1 MTAAESG
8 AAAPRGAQ
16 TNGAALQ
23 DKVAIVTGGASGLGR
38 ATALALAKAGA
49 RVVVADLDAQ
59 GGREV
64 ADMTGGRFR
73 ACDVSDLDA
82 NRALVDFAQEQYGGV
97 DIALLNAGVATGCG
111 VGDDFDPTRYRRA
124 MGANLD
130 GVVYGT
136 HAVLPALRARGGG
149 SIVATAS
156 LAGLAAVPLDPLYA
170 ANKHA
175 VVGLAR
181 SLGPPSCRTTCAS
194 TRSARGSPSRGSST
208 TCATC
213 SPNRSC
219 RSSRPNSWRRRFC
232 GSSPATARGV
242 LVHPGR
248 PRTGAVPLPQR
259 SRPRQAG
266 PRLRA
271 LGGSSRR

>member
-1 MTAAESG
+1 MTAG
-8 AAAPRGAQ
+8 AFEG
-16 TNGAALQ
+16 
-23 DKVAIVTGGASGLGR
+23 KVAIVTGGAGGLGR
-38 ATALALAKAGA
+38 AMALTLAKAGA

-64 ADMTGGRFR
+64 ADLVDGDFR

-82 NRALVDFAQEQYGGV
+82 NRALVEFTQDRYGGV

-111 VGDDFDPTRYRRA
+111 VGEDFAPERYRRA

-130 GVVYGT
+130 GVVFGT

-181 SLGPPSCRTTCAS
+181 SLGPAL
-194 TRSARGSPSRGSST
+194 ARENVRFNAICPGFAESRIIDPLRDMLSEQGL
-208 TCATC
+208 
-213 SPNRSC
+213 PVI
-219 RSSRPNSWRRRFC
+219 
-232 GSSPATARGV
+232 PAQDVADAV
-242 LVHPGR
+242 LRIVTGGGTGECWFVQPGR
-248 PRTGAVPLPQR
+248 EPEPFRFRNVP
-259 SRPRQAG
+259 G
-266 PRLRA
+266 P
-271 LGGSSRR
+271 GEPVGV

>member
-1 MTAAESG
+1 VTAADSPG
-8 AAAPRGAQ
+8 GLR
-16 TNGAALQ
+16 

-38 ATALALAKAGA
+38 ATALALAEAGA

-64 ADMTGGRFR
+64 AEMIDGHFR

-82 NRALVDFAQEQYGGV
+82 NRALVDFTQERYGGV
-97 DIALLNAGVATGCG
+97 DIAFLNAGVATGCG
-111 VGDDFDPTRYRRA
+111 VGDDFDLARYRRA

-130 GVVYGT
+130 GVVFGT

-181 SLGPPSCRTTCAS
+181 SLGPALAPDNVRFNAVCPGFAESRIIDHL
-194 TRSARGSPSRGSST
+194 RGLLSEQGLPVI
-208 TCATC
+208 
-213 SPNRSC
+213 
-219 RSSRPNSWRRRFC
+219 
-232 GSSPATARGV
+232 PAELVADTV
-242 LVHPGR
+242 LRIVTGDGTGECWFIQPGR
-248 PRTGAVPLPQR
+248 DPEPFRFRNVP
-259 SRPRQAG
+259 G
-266 PRLRA
+266 P
-271 LGGSSRR
+271 GKPVGV